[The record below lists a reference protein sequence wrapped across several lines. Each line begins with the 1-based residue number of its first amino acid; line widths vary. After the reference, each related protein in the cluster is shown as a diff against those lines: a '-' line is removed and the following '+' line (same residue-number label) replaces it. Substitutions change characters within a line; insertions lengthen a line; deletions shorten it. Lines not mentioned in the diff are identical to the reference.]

1 MILLLTAVARLELTT
16 ANGLT
21 KAVNLA
27 SNAAALVVFL
37 INGKALIPLGLCA
50 GCFNLAGNY
59 IGSGLFRKDSARF
72 VRPVMI
78 TVLAVFFI
86 KIIYELVTS

>member
-1 MILLLTAVARLELTT
+1 MDLTR

-37 INGKALIPLGLCA
+37 VNGKALIPLGLCA

-59 IGSGLFRKDSARF
+59 IGSGLFKKDSARF
-72 VRPVMI
+72 ARPVMI
-78 TVLAVFFI
+78 LVLVIFFI
-86 KIIYELVTS
+86 KVIYELVTS

>member
-1 MILLLTAVARLELTT
+1 MFD
-16 ANGLT
+16 
-21 KAVNLA
+21 NLMYLISGVSIIA
-27 SNAAALVVFL
+27 PPVIFVVFL

-78 TVLAVFFI
+78 IVLAVFFI